1 MKSNNSG
8 FWLLA
13 VMVVGVILCG
23 GLLMRDQQ
31 KAESSK
37 SATSAP
43 ATQSSH
49 EDCSKCSDVNCPS
62 KTKKVD
68 PATASPARLVAPK
81 TPTTQASIRQMTRE
95 ELSNS

>member
-49 EDCSKCSDVNCPS
+49 EDCSKC
-62 KTKKVD
+62 T
-68 PATASPARLVAPK
+68 
-81 TPTTQASIRQMTRE
+81 M
-95 ELSNS
+95 